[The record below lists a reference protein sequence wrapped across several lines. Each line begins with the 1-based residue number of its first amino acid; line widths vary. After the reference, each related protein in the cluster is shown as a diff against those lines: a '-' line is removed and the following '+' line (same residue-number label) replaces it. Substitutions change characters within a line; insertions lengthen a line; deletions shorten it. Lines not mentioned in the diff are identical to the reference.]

1 MKRPPNFA
9 KVLLRPALSSAVM
22 GLSAWAVYGLAVRFI
37 GGPDMGR
44 LMMTL
49 CMCAAI
55 FVAVAVYLVMVIATR
70 AVTYEDMKL
79 VPKGEKLA
87 RILHIK

>member
-1 MKRPPNFA
+1 
-9 KVLLRPALSSAVM
+9 
-22 GLSAWAVYGLAVRFI
+22 
-37 GGPDMGR
+37 
-44 LMMTL
+44 
-49 CMCAAI
+49 MCAAI

>member
-1 MKRPPNFA
+1 
-9 KVLLRPALSSAVM
+9 
-22 GLSAWAVYGLAVRFI
+22 
-37 GGPDMGR
+37 MGR